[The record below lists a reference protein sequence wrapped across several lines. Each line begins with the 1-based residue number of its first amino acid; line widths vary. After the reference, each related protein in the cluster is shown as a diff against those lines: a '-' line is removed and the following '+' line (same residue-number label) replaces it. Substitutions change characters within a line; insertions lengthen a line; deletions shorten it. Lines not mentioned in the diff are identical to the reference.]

1 MVPVWVEDINPL
13 TFGKEPAEVAV
24 TFTET
29 VQELALLTL
38 PPVGDPKVRL
48 VSFAAGAQV
57 GVVE

>member
-1 MVPVWVEDINPL
+1 MEDINPL